1 MKLQTLLLI
10 PILLISLLSTTVI
23 ADTNSM
29 IPYTSESNA
38 TGEVKEIYSQV
49 KGAFGMVPAPIMQH
63 SVSPDLLKNHW
74 DYFGVIGKNKNFS
87 QKFSAI
93 MRMGIASLDK
103 FEHCAYCVD
112 GNAMMLKHMFKMSDQ
127 EIKQLQKKPLD
138 AKLNA
143 KEKKMLAFL
152 LQAAKSPSSLAKSDY
167 DALRKLGWTDKDIF
181 EGLKMATQMIAAIYM
196 VNSLKIPS
204 NFN

>member
-1 MKLQTLLLI
+1 MLFYKKI
-10 PILLISLLSTTVI
+10 FFSLVVSSVI
-23 ADTNSM
+23 IVPVFSDTSSM
-29 IPYTSESNA
+29 IPYTSESEA

-49 KGAFGMVPAPIMQH
+49 KRAFGMIPAPIMQH

-74 DYFGVIGKNKNFS
+74 NYFGAISKNKNFS
-87 QKFSAI
+87 PKFSAI
-93 MRMGIASLDK
+93 MRMGIASQDQ

-127 EIKQLQKKPLD
+127 EINHLQKVPLD
-138 AKLNA
+138 AKLNT

-152 LQAAKSPSSLAKSDY
+152 LKATKSPSSLVKSDY
-167 DALRKLGWTDKDIF
+167 DALRELGWTDKDIF